1 MPQSYCNLLYHIVYS
16 TKDRHPWLNGD
27 MRQRV
32 HAYLGG
38 AIRNEGGIALI
49 INGTADHVHLLAK
62 LRQDKAVSDVVRCMK
77 ASSSGWI
84 RDNFADLRQFR
95 WQNGYA
101 AFSLST
107 LQVPKTRQYIAN
119 QEEHHKRRSFKE
131 ELIALLRANGIE
143 YDERYLWV

>member
-16 TKDRHPWLNGD
+16 TKDRHPWLTGD
-27 MRQRV
+27 TRQRV

-38 AIRNEGGIALI
+38 VIRSEGGIALI
-49 INGTADHVHLLAK
+49 INGTTDHVHLLAK
-62 LRQDKAVSDVVRCMK
+62 LRQDGAVSDVVRNMK
-77 ASSSGWI
+77 ANSTNWI
-84 RDNFADLRQFR
+84 RDNFADLDRFR

-107 LQVPKTRQYIAN
+107 SQVPKTRQYIAN
-119 QEEHHKRRSFKE
+119 QEQHHKKRSFKDE
-131 ELIALLRANGIE
+131 FIALLRANEIE